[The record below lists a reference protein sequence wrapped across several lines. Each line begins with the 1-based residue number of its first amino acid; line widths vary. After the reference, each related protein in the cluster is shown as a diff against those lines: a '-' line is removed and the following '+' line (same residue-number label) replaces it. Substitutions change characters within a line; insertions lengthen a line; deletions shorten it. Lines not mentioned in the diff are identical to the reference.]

1 MNINRVFIAGR
12 ITQTPEIRYTPN
24 GSAVCEFSM
33 ATNRKYKSGDETKE
47 ETCFHSVVAWGKT
60 AEIIAHHFQKG
71 SEIYIE
77 GRQQQD
83 TWVDKE
89 SGKNRSKIK
98 VVAENFQFVGP
109 KTSQDAGSQTTGAPP
124 PQYQQSAPPPPI
136 PQNQAMPPVQQPA
149 QPNMND
155 EQDNIPF

>member
-60 AEIIAHHFQKG
+60 
-71 SEIYIE
+71 
-77 GRQQQD
+77 
-83 TWVDKE
+83 
-89 SGKNRSKIK
+89 
-98 VVAENFQFVGP
+98 
-109 KTSQDAGSQTTGAPP
+109 
-124 PQYQQSAPPPPI
+124 
-136 PQNQAMPPVQQPA
+136 
-149 QPNMND
+149 
-155 EQDNIPF
+155 